1 MLTKSIILVL
11 IIIQVLS
18 IRIPSRYLKSLL
30 NSEDISNSRKVK
42 ILKTLLRIEE
52 ENISDNR
59 TDPKPDNRTDN
70 RTDPKPDNRTDNR
83 TDPKPDNRTDN
94 RTDPKPDNRTDN
106 RTDPK
111 PDNRTDNRT
120 DPKPDNRTDNRTDP
134 KPDNR
139 TDNRTDPKP
148 DNRTDNKTYNAELV
162 GVNTNAREL
171 TPSQNISLIFKN
183 EITNFTLIKN
193 IIAFTKNR
201 PYNKIPLKCIEK
213 ESKNNVLCIGDFS
226 IIPNG
231 IYTVKY
237 YEYNNTLTKLTYPI
251 TFYVQK
257 KSRNLR

>member
-42 ILKTLLRIEE
+42 ILKTLLIIEE
-52 ENISDNR
+52 ENISDKR

-70 RTDPKPDNRTDNR
+70 RTDPKPY
-83 TDPKPDNRTDN
+83 
-94 RTDPKPDNRTDN
+94 
-106 RTDPK
+106 
-111 PDNRTDNRT
+111 
-120 DPKPDNRTDNRTDP
+120 
-134 KPDNR
+134 
-139 TDNRTDPKP
+139 
-148 DNRTDNKTYNAELV
+148 NRTDNKTYNAELV

>member
-42 ILKTLLRIEE
+42 ILKTLLIIEE
-52 ENISDNR
+52 ENIS
-59 TDPKPDNRTDN
+59 
-70 RTDPKPDNRTDNR
+70 
-83 TDPKPDNRTDN
+83 
-94 RTDPKPDNRTDN
+94 DN

-237 YEYNNTLTKLTYPI
+237 YEYNNTLAKLTYPI